1 MGLLK
6 TRLTWNVK
14 EDNGVIQVSFFGW
27 RPPGVGVR
35 KVNCGLANGQ
45 RDWHTHTH
53 GAEEEDDDDNKEA
66 QTANRS
72 FAWSRRVH
80 TLTKGHHQGNRMF
93 CNSLGCCVFYSLSLV
108 RQTHTPNTR
117 TTTHTPHALCLSQ
130 VCCWGFCCSQNCCQ
144 GFVPVTLPGLLQFEP
159 SARAFIL
166 LLLNPRSPVP
176 AFRRSRLWRVY
187 RTHSPESKEKRDN
200 SPHWKINAPSPDS
213 RVLNTLHNNNTR
225 HRDEMGFKE
234 KRNTGKRRTTTPS
247 VHLKARVVPYLA

>member
-166 LLLNPRSPVP
+166 LLYTPDLP
-176 AFRRSRLWRVY
+176 FRRSGVPVCDEC
-187 RTHSPESKEKRDN
+187 TVPTV
-200 SPHWKINAPSPDS
+200 PSRKKS
-213 RVLNTLHNNNTR
+213 
-225 HRDEMGFKE
+225 E
-234 KRNTGKRRTTTPS
+234 TTPLIEKS
-247 VHLKARVVPYLA
+247 MRPRLILGSWTHYTIIIPDIETKWDSKRSETRENAEQQRPRSI